1 MTSAS
6 RTFRSVVVCWSA
18 MLAIVVPARAQSAT
32 ASAPEV
38 APLAPGDAIRTT
50 FWREPQL
57 NGEYRVDETGTVML
71 PLLGARSVRDIVP
84 ARLKTELVNEYGRQL
99 RSPDD
104 VQIVLLRRV
113 RVLGAVKTPGLY
125 LVDPTMTLG
134 DLIALAGGATQT
146 GKLKDIRVTRNG
158 REIRSDLNE
167 RSPVGERLGS
177 GDQIL
182 VPERSWFSRQG
193 VFLLAG
199 SLSAITVLVT
209 QVVKR

>member
-1 MTSAS
+1 MTHTS
-6 RTFRSVVVCWSA
+6 RTFRSIVVCWSA
-18 MLAIVVPARAQSAT
+18 ILAIVVPAWAQSST

-38 APLAPGDAIRTT
+38 APLAPGDAIRAT

-57 NGEYRVDETGTVML
+57 NGEYRVDETGTVVL

-84 ARLKTELVNEYGRQL
+84 ARLKTALVNDYGRQL

-134 DLIALAGGATQT
+134 DAIALAGGATRE
-146 GKLKDIRVTRNG
+146 GKLNDIRVFRNG
-158 REIRSDLNE
+158 REIRSDVNG
-167 RSPVGERLGS
+167 RARTGEPLGS

-199 SLSAITVLVT
+199 SISAISVLVS
-209 QVVKR
+209 QVVR

>member
-1 MTSAS
+1 MTNAS
-6 RTFRSVVVCWSA
+6 GTVRSIVVCWSA
-18 MLAIVVPARAQSAT
+18 ILTSVVPAWAQAARAP
-32 ASAPEV
+32 APDV

-50 FWREPQL
+50 FWREPQM
-57 NGEYRVDETGTVML
+57 NGEYRVDETGTVVL
-71 PLLGARSVRDIVP
+71 PLLGARSVRDIPP
-84 ARLKTELVNEYGRQL
+84 ARLKTELVNDYGRQL

-134 DLIALAGGATQT
+134 DVIALAGGATPT
-146 GKLKDIRVTRNG
+146 GKLKDIRVFRNG
-158 REIRSDLNE
+158 REIRSDVNG
-167 RSPVGERLGS
+167 RSRTGEPLGS

-199 SLSAITVLVT
+199 SISAISVLVS
-209 QVVKR
+209 QIVR

>member
-1 MTSAS
+1 MKHAS
-6 RTFRSVVVCWSA
+6 RTLRTIVVCWSA
-18 MLAIVVPARAQSAT
+18 MLAIVVPGRSQSA
-32 ASAPEV
+32 AVSAPDV

-57 NGEYRVDETGTVML
+57 NGEYRVDETGTVVL

-84 ARLKTELVNEYGRQL
+84 ARLKTELVNDYRRQL
-99 RSPDD
+99 RSADD

-134 DLIALAGGATQT
+134 DVIALAGGATQT
-146 GKLKDIRVTRNG
+146 GKLKDIRVFRNG
-158 REIRSDLNE
+158 REIRSDVNG
-167 RSPVGERLGS
+167 RARTGEPLGS

-199 SLSAITVLVT
+199 SISAITVLVS
-209 QVVKR
+209 QVVR

>member
-6 RTFRSVVVCWSA
+6 RSVVVCWSA
-18 MLAIVVPARAQSAT
+18 ILTIAVPARSQ
-32 ASAPEV
+32 SAPEA

-57 NGEYRVDETGTVML
+57 NGEYRVDETGTVVL
-71 PLLGARSVRDIVP
+71 PLLGTRNVRDIAP
-84 ARLKTELVNEYGRQL
+84 DRLKTALVSDYGRQL
-99 RSPDD
+99 RSADD

-134 DLIALAGGATQT
+134 DVIALAGGATQT

-167 RSPVGERLGS
+167 RAPVGGRLGS

-199 SLSAITVLVT
+199 SISAITVLVT
-209 QVVKR
+209 QVAKR